1 MNIQRK
7 EQIFDCIYLFGT
19 LTLIVIFAA
28 STSDE
33 LFEVIVYGWII
44 CFWLL
49 RIFLVRCPKCERPVR
64 YMFWPQFFVV
74 RCGRCGSPL
83 LQRDSRVGPA
93 AIQTGRMNKSMIQTG
108 WQLVQLLGALL
119 LFNFVAMRMLG
130 YIGKFVPALF
140 GLGLLILLCLN
151 VMFVLGSRPKSQPKV
166 PIN

>member
-1 MNIQRK
+1 
-7 EQIFDCIYLFGT
+7 
-19 LTLIVIFAA
+19 
-28 STSDE
+28 
-33 LFEVIVYGWII
+33 
-44 CFWLL
+44 
-49 RIFLVRCPKCERPVR
+49 
-64 YMFWPQFFVV
+64 
-74 RCGRCGSPL
+74 
-83 LQRDSRVGPA
+83 
-93 AIQTGRMNKSMIQTG
+93 MIQTG